1 MLFPQLCS
9 KSHWCLALNLAT
21 MDVFFQKRLMV
32 RDSPLSVMA
41 VFSAEMRLA
50 NSEPSLRRLFQRL
63 NEFFA
68 TSGFFF
74 LVCQEE
80 LPFWRQ
86 GPFRRVDAAIGH
98 SRPKQRE
105 NTEAA
110 FPPLLSRGIHA
121 EELMSD
127 LIPRRI
133 VEELDKFVIGQE
145 KAKRMVAVAV
155 RNRWRRQQLAPEL
168 RDEIAPKNII
178 MMGPTGVG
186 KTEIARRLAKLSGA
200 PFLKVEATKFTEVG
214 YVGRDVDSMV
224 RDLMEIG
231 INLLRSEADKEV
243 QVAAEASAEDR
254 LMDLLLPPT
263 MGREEHSSTR
273 EKLLQQFRLGYLDDR
288 EVEMEVTESRGA
300 TIDIFA
306 IPGMENM
313 GGQVKDMFSK
323 AFPPKRS
330 RKKLKIRKAYNI
342 LVQEETAKLVDDDS
356 LADRARERVEQMG
369 IIFID
374 EIDKVAS
381 NQQGKNSDVSREGV
395 QRDLLPIVEGCA
407 VNTKYGLVRTDHI
420 LFIAAGAFH
429 FSKPSDLIPELQGR
443 FPLRVELEALDRKDF
458 LRILTE
464 PDNALTKQY
473 AALLGTENI
482 QLEFT
487 EDGLSEIA
495 AFAEEINAQTENIG
509 ARRLYTIMEKILADV
524 SFDAPSMPGAHV
536 IVNRSYVNE
545 HLEDIRS
552 DQDLSR
558 YIL

>member
-1 MLFPQLCS
+1 
-9 KSHWCLALNLAT
+9 
-21 MDVFFQKRLMV
+21 
-32 RDSPLSVMA
+32 
-41 VFSAEMRLA
+41 
-50 NSEPSLRRLFQRL
+50 
-63 NEFFA
+63 
-68 TSGFFF
+68 
-74 LVCQEE
+74 
-80 LPFWRQ
+80 
-86 GPFRRVDAAIGH
+86 
-98 SRPKQRE
+98 
-105 NTEAA
+105 
-110 FPPLLSRGIHA
+110 
-121 EELMSD
+121 MSD

-133 VEELDKFVIGQE
+133 VEELDKFIIGQE

-155 RNRWRRQQLAPEL
+155 RNRWRRQQLPAEL

-214 YVGRDVDSMV
+214 YVGRDVESMV

-231 INLLRSEADKEV
+231 INLLRSEANKQV
-243 QVAAEASAEDR
+243 QHAAEAAAEER
-254 LMDLLLPPT
+254 LMDLLLPPS
-263 MGREEHSSTR
+263 GREEHTSTR
-273 EKLLQQFRLGYLDDR
+273 EKLLQQFRLGYLDER

-330 RKKLKIRKAYNI
+330 RKKLKIKKAYTI

-356 LADRARERVEQMG
+356 LTERARERVEQMG

-374 EIDKVAS
+374 EIDKIAS

-395 QRDLLPIVEGCA
+395 QRDLLPIVEGSA
-407 VNTKYGLVRTDHI
+407 VNTKYGLVHTDHI

-473 AALLGTENI
+473 AALLGTEQV
-482 QLEFT
+482 QLDFT
-487 EDGLSEIA
+487 EDGLAEIA

-524 SFDAPSMPGAHV
+524 SFEAPSMPGAHV
-536 IVNRSYVNE
+536 IVNAGYVNE
-545 HLEDIRS
+545 NLKDIRS